1 MFLAT
6 NAICATQATSRAT
19 RPFLIRALDNI
30 VKVIFVLAAMLVVT
44 ACSTAY

>member
-6 NAICATQATSRAT
+6 NAICATRVTSRAT
-19 RPFLIRALDNI
+19 RPFLIRVLDNTA
-30 VKVIFVLAAMLVVT
+30 KVVLILAAMLVVT

>member
-6 NAICATQATSRAT
+6 NAICATKVTSRAK
-19 RPFLIRALDNI
+19 RPFLIRALDNTA
-30 VKVIFVLAAMLVVT
+30 KVALVLAAMLVIT

>member
-6 NAICATQATSRAT
+6 NAICATKLTSRAT
-19 RPFLIRALDNI
+19 RPFLIRALDSTA
-30 VKVIFVLAAMLVVT
+30 KVALVLAAMLVVT